1 MSPWQP
7 MAYCYGGHAFD
18 GKWEVGGK
26 QQGRRGSLKQ
36 AMSQFGK
43 GYALHNMVHALN
55 FNFSGVLV
63 FVGAGGVVPNVVIN
77 LFFYQTA
84 NSLLN

>member
-1 MSPWQP
+1 
-7 MAYCYGGHAFD
+7 
-18 GKWEVGGK
+18 
-26 QQGRRGSLKQ
+26 
-36 AMSQFGK
+36 MSQFGK
-43 GYALHNMVHALN
+43 GYALHSTVHALN

-77 LFFYQTA
+77 LFFYQRA